1 MPHVSKNKLDED
13 DIKRLEDELVRTL
26 ERGFKN
32 NQTKQVLRELL
43 TKTEKAMIAKRLG
56 VIALLSKDFPI
67 TKISTGLKMSIM
79 TVQVMQMKYERG
91 LYKNIIN
98 DDLGKKDI
106 WNILEH
112 ILSSPL
118 ATRKGLAKK
127 FAKLDYDQKL
137 IHS

>member
-43 TKTEKAMIAKRLG
+43 TKTEKEMIAKRLG

-91 LYKNIIN
+91 LYKHIIN
-98 DDLGKKDI
+98 DALGKKDI